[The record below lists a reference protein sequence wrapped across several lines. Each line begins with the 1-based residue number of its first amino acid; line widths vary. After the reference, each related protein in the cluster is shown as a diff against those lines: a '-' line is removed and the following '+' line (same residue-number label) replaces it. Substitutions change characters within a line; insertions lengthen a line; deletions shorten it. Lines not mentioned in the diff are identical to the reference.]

1 LTDTEKEK
9 RVETAK
15 IHFGK
20 IKKRSVLFYDETSTS
35 HQLETR
41 RYYHFAGQPY
51 EDFSI
56 PHGKSLSGHFAAGI
70 SYEYKTPL
78 IYFDKKLNGNDYR
91 KIISNEIKPS
101 LDKEYG

>member
-1 LTDTEKEK
+1 LTDTKKEK
-9 RVETAK
+9 RVEAAK

-20 IKKRSVLFYDETSTS
+20 IKKDQFCFMMK

-51 EDFSI
+51 EGYTI

-70 SYEYKTPL
+70 SYAKRTLLSNFKPTMYKML
-78 IYFDKKLNGNDYR
+78 
-91 KIISNEIKPS
+91 EIKF
-101 LDKEYG
+101 

>member
-1 LTDTEKEK
+1 
-9 RVETAK
+9 VEAAK

-20 IKKRSVLFYDETSTS
+20 IKKDQFCFMMK

-51 EDFSI
+51 EGYTI
-56 PHGKSLSGHFAAGI
+56 PHGKTLCGHFAAGI

-78 IYFDKKLNGNDYR
+78 IYFDKKLNGDDYR

-101 LDKEYG
+101 FDKEYG